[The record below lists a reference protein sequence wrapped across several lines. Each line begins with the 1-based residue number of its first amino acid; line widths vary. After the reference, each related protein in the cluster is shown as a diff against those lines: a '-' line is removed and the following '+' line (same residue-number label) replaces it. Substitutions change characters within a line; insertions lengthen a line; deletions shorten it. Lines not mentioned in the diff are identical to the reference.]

1 MKGRLPALAFDTPIW
16 IHWAEQNRRFLPAVE
31 PLVRGLAEGR
41 VVVVTSILAIVEI
54 LTGVFARGDELR
66 AHRYRDIFDN
76 TEGVAV
82 LDVDRAIAEGAARLR
97 ARYRLKTPDAIH
109 LATALAARASAF
121 VTTDRRLS
129 RVRELDVRVL
139 RPVTARARSGK
150 K

>member
-1 MKGRLPALAFDTPIW
+1 VKGLPALAFDTPVW
-16 IHWAEQNRRFLPAVE
+16 IHWVEQNRRFLPAVA
-31 PLVRGLAEGR
+31 PLVTGLAEGR
-41 VVVVTSILAIVEI
+41 IVVVTSILAILEI

-82 LDVDRAIAEGAARLR
+82 LEVDRAVAEGAARLR

-109 LATALAARASAF
+109 LATALAARASVF
-121 VTTDRRLS
+121 VTTDRRLA
-129 RVRELDVRVL
+129 RVREVEVRIL
-139 RPVTARARSGK
+139 RPVTARVRGGK